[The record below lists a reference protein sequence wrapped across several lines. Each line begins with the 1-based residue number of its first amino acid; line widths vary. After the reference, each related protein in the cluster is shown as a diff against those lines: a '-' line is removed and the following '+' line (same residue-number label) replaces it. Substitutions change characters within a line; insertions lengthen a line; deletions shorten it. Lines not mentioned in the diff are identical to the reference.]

1 MTTLDPAIKQ
11 TVEQFVSLISSRYA
25 IDSVILYGS
34 RARETHHQYSD
45 VDLAILLKGKKER
58 FIPIVLEMADIAI
71 DVMLETGFLVEALP
85 IWLEEW
91 ENPENYS
98 NPDLLKN
105 IDKEGIR
112 L

>member
-1 MTTLDPAIKQ
+1 
-11 TVEQFVSLISSRYA
+11 
-25 IDSVILYGS
+25 
-34 RARETHHQYSD
+34 
-45 VDLAILLKGKKER
+45 LLKGKKER

-91 ENPENYS
+91 ENPENHS
-98 NPDLLKN
+98 NSELLKSIN
-105 IDKEGIR
+105 KEGIR